1 MLLVSGK
8 SGWRMGVMA
17 ISLLVVCAG
26 AQGITLGGIET
37 LPKVDAIV
45 AQDGS
50 GDYRTVGEALAAAPE
65 KRGFRIYVKKGAYFE
80 KLQIAKA
87 NITLIGESVAETRI
101 FYNHCSS
108 DAGGTSKS
116 ASVAV
121 TGDGFRAENISFE
134 NTFDYDRSTAR
145 NKQAVA
151 LLTQGDR
158 LVLKNCRIIGH
169 QDTLNIRAPGRQ
181 YFENCYIEGHTDFI
195 FGEGTAVFKDCTLHS
210 LYRNGASI
218 TAPATLAA
226 TQYGFV
232 FMDCMLTGA
241 EGMINSVYLG
251 RPWHPS
257 SAKEPV
263 NSSAVFIRCHLGPH
277 IAASGWTSMSGVQPN
292 GERFRE
298 YQNTG
303 VGAAVNPSRPQLSAD
318 QAAGYTVA
326 AILGGTDK
334 WDPKTPED

>member
-1 MLLVSGK
+1 MMICLVAAC
-8 SGWRMGVMA
+8 V
-17 ISLLVVCAG
+17 G
-26 AQGITLGGIET
+26 AQAATSGSGSAVPVTAD
-37 LPKVDAIV
+37 VIV

-50 GDYRTVGEALAAAPE
+50 GDYRTVGQALAAAPE
-65 KRGFRIYVKKGAYFE
+65 NGVRHRIYIKNGAYFE
-80 KLQIAKA
+80 KLQITKA
-87 NITLIGESVAETRI
+87 NITLMGESVSGVRI

-121 TGDGFRAENISFE
+121 LGAGFTAENISFE
-134 NTFDYDRSTAR
+134 NTFDYDRSTAA

-151 LLTQGDR
+151 VLTQADR
-158 LVLKNCRIIGH
+158 LTFKNCRITGH

-181 YFENCYIEGHTDFI
+181 YFEKCYLEGHSDFI
-195 FGEGTAVFKDCTLHS
+195 FGEGTAVFKDCTVHS
-210 LYRNGASI
+210 LDRNGASI
-218 TAPATLAA
+218 TAPATLAS
-226 TQYGFV
+226 TKYGFV
-232 FMDCMLTGA
+232 FLNCILTGA

-257 SAKEPV
+257 SAKQPV

-277 IAASGWTSMSGVQPN
+277 IASTGWTSMSGVQPV

-303 VGAAVNPSRPQLSAD
+303 VGAAVNPSRPQLAAD
-318 QAAGYTVA
+318 QVAEYTVA
-326 AILGGTDK
+326 AILGGTDR
-334 WDPKTPED
+334 WDPAASED